1 MAEQIEHRQAT
12 ESKEEL
18 LEVLQRDGV
27 VILEGLVTPEQLQR
41 MNQELDPFMRE
52 AATTVPDMNPM
63 LQMFYGD
70 KTRRMGAL
78 PVKSRTFCDVLTH
91 PRLAE
96 ICEEILLKAGSSYQM
111 NVAQVLEVG
120 PEAVAQ
126 FLHRDED
133 VWPHMPKPC
142 PTFQVASMTALTD
155 FTEEIGATCFVPGS
169 HLWEDRS
176 REAQADEV
184 AIAEMPA
191 GSMALY
197 LGSTIHGA
205 GTNRTV
211 DRWRRGIHLSFIVG
225 WIRTE
230 ENNYLNIPMEVARDL
245 PERVQALLGY
255 QMHDAIDAGGGV
267 AGSVE
272 FRDPMVLL
280 REQKSET
287 SN

>member
-1 MAEQIEHRQAT
+1 MAAQIEHRQAT
-12 ESKEEL
+12 ESKEDL

-41 MNQELDPFMRE
+41 MNRELDPFMSE
-52 AATTVPDMNPM
+52 AATTVPEMNPL

-78 PVKSRTFCDVLTH
+78 PAKSRTFCDVLTH
-91 PRLAE
+91 PLLAE

-142 PTFQVASMTALTD
+142 PTFQIASMTALTD

-205 GTNRTV
+205 GTNRTA

-280 REQKSET
+280 REQKFGT
-287 SN
+287 

>member
-1 MAEQIEHRQAT
+1 MAAQIEHRQAT
-12 ESKEEL
+12 EPKEEL

-27 VILEGLVTPEQLQR
+27 VVLEGLVTPEQLQC
-41 MNQELDPFMRE
+41 MNQELDPFMSE
-52 AATTVPDMNPM
+52 AATTVPEMNPL

-91 PRLAE
+91 PLLAE

-120 PEAVAQ
+120 PDAVAQ

-142 PTFQVASMTALTD
+142 PTFQIASMTALTD

-176 REAQADEV
+176 RQAEPHEV

-197 LGSTIHGA
+197 LGSTLHGA

-287 SN
+287 

>member
-1 MAEQIEHRQAT
+1 MAVQIEHRQAT
-12 ESKEEL
+12 EPKEEL

-27 VILEGLVTPEQLQR
+27 VILEGLVTPEQLQC
-41 MNQELDPFMRE
+41 MNQELDPFMSE
-52 AATTVPDMNPM
+52 AATTVPEMNPL

-78 PVKSRTFCDVLTH
+78 PAKSRTFCDVLTH
-91 PRLAE
+91 PLLAE

-120 PEAVAQ
+120 PAAVAQ

-176 REAQADEV
+176 REAEPHEV

-197 LGSTIHGA
+197 LGSTLHGA
-205 GTNRTV
+205 GTNRTP

-280 REQKSET
+280 REQKSGT
-287 SN
+287 

>member
-1 MAEQIEHRQAT
+1 MAVQIEHRQAT
-12 ESKEEL
+12 EPKEEL

-27 VILEGLVTPEQLQR
+27 VILEGLVTPEQLQC
-41 MNQELDPFMRE
+41 MNQELDPFMSE
-52 AATTVPDMNPM
+52 AATTVPEMNPL

-78 PVKSRTFCDVLTH
+78 PAKSRTFCDVLTH
-91 PRLAE
+91 PLLAE

-120 PEAVAQ
+120 PDAVAQ

-176 REAQADEV
+176 REAEAEEV

-197 LGSTIHGA
+197 LGSTLHGA

-280 REQKSET
+280 REQKSGT
-287 SN
+287 

>member
-1 MAEQIEHRQAT
+1 MAVQIEHRQAT
-12 ESKEEL
+12 ESKEDL

-41 MNQELDPFMRE
+41 MNRELDPFMSE
-52 AATTVPDMNPM
+52 AATTVPEMNPL

-78 PVKSRTFCDVLTH
+78 PAKSRTFCDVLTH
-91 PRLAE
+91 PLLAE

-142 PTFQVASMTALTD
+142 PTFQIASMTALTD

-176 REAQADEV
+176 REAQAGEV

-205 GTNRTV
+205 GTNRTA

-280 REQKSET
+280 REQKSGT
-287 SN
+287 

>member
-1 MAEQIEHRQAT
+1 MAAQIEHRQAT
-12 ESKEEL
+12 EPKEEL

-27 VILEGLVTPEQLQR
+27 VVLEGLVTPEQLQC
-41 MNQELDPFMRE
+41 MNQELDPFMSE
-52 AATTVPDMNPM
+52 AATTVPEMNPL

-91 PRLAE
+91 PLLAE

-142 PTFQVASMTALTD
+142 PTFQIASMTALTD

-176 REAQADEV
+176 RQAEPHEV

-197 LGSTIHGA
+197 LGSTLHGA

-287 SN
+287 

>member
-1 MAEQIEHRQAT
+1 
-12 ESKEEL
+12 
-18 LEVLQRDGV
+18 
-27 VILEGLVTPEQLQR
+27 
-41 MNQELDPFMRE
+41 MNQELDPFMSE
-52 AATTVPDMNPM
+52 AATTVPEMNPL

-78 PVKSRTFCDVLTH
+78 PAKSRTFCDVLTH
-91 PRLAE
+91 PLLAE

-120 PEAVAQ
+120 PAAVAQ

-176 REAQADEV
+176 REAEPHEV

-197 LGSTIHGA
+197 LGSTLHGA
-205 GTNRTV
+205 GTNRTP

-280 REQKSET
+280 REQKSGT
-287 SN
+287 

>member
-1 MAEQIEHRQAT
+1 MTVQIEHRQAT
-12 ESKEEL
+12 ESKDLL
-18 LEVLQRDGV
+18 LEVLERDGV
-27 VILEGLVTPEQLQR
+27 VILEGLVEPDQLQR
-41 MNQELDPFMRE
+41 INDELNPFMRT
-52 AATTVPDMNPM
+52 AATTVPEMNPI
-63 LQMFYGD
+63 LQKFYGD

-78 PVKSRTFCDVLTH
+78 PAKSRTFCEVLTH
-91 PRLAE
+91 PLLAA
-96 ICEEILLKAGSSYQM
+96 ICDEILLKAGSSYQM
-111 NVAQVLEVG
+111 NVGQILEVG
-120 PEAVAQ
+120 PDAVAQ

-142 PTFQVASMTALTD
+142 PTFQIASMTALTD

-169 HLWEDRS
+169 HLWEDRA
-176 REAQADEV
+176 RQAEPHEV

-197 LGSTIHGA
+197 LGSTLHGA
-205 GTNRTV
+205 GTNRTS
-211 DRWRRGIHLSFIVG
+211 DRWRRGIHLSFVVG

-230 ENNYLNIPMEVARDL
+230 ENNYLNIPMEVVRDL

-255 QMHDAIDAGGGV
+255 QMHDAIEAGGGV

-280 REQKSET
+280 REQKFGT
-287 SN
+287 

>member
-1 MAEQIEHRQAT
+1 MAATIEHRQAT

-41 MNQELDPFMRE
+41 MNGELDPFMRE
-52 AATTVPDMNPM
+52 AATTVPEMNPL

-78 PVKSRTFCDVLTH
+78 PAKSRTFCDVLTH
-91 PRLAE
+91 PLLAE

-120 PEAVAQ
+120 PAALAQ

-197 LGSTIHGA
+197 LGSTLHGA
-205 GTNRTV
+205 GTNRTT

-280 REQKSET
+280 REQKSGT
-287 SN
+287 

>member
-1 MAEQIEHRQAT
+1 MAATIEHRQAT

-41 MNQELDPFMRE
+41 INRELDPFMRE
-52 AATTVPDMNPM
+52 AATTVPDMNPL

-78 PVKSRTFCDVLTH
+78 PAKSRTFCDVLTH
-91 PRLAE
+91 PLLAE

-120 PEAVAQ
+120 PAAVAQ

-176 REAQADEV
+176 REAEAEEV

-197 LGSTIHGA
+197 LGSTLHGA
-205 GTNRTV
+205 GTNRTS

-280 REQKSET
+280 REQKSGT
-287 SN
+287 